1 MIAPQT
7 VMLGLASVFS
17 ALASE
22 GKPLLW
28 WAIEIGSA
36 ALLVTAATLFW
47 TLRLQR
53 LVRER
58 TAELECKNRELER
71 ESADRRQALEALQL
85 SDNRL
90 RMAVEAA
97 QLRTWHWDIAADRL
111 ELIGERTPEMGPPPP
126 ASHAGLERFLAPIH
140 HADIGAVRESL
151 TRAVQSGEVLGV
163 QFRVVLPDGSV
174 RWNVARG
181 CVVRGA
187 NAQVT
192 ALVGVVLDVT
202 DRLRNEQELRQSE
215 ERYRELFEN
224 ANDIIYTHD
233 LAGNFTSTNKAAERV
248 LGYSNDE
255 VVRLNVRDLVAP
267 EQLETAQQMIA
278 RKVAGDASRTEYE
291 LQVCAKSGRRVTL
304 EVNTRL
310 VLREGAIVGV
320 QGIARDVTERKRLE
334 WQLAQSQK
342 MEAVG
347 QLAGGIAHDFNNLL
361 TAILGNAQL
370 AQLGEPVSDELRECL
385 TEIAGASHRAGALTR
400 QLLVFSRQEQINR
413 RPTSL
418 PGTLGDFMKMLRRI
432 IGEHIDVRLVMAPDV
447 PSVLADPAQIE
458 QVVLNLAVNARDA
471 MPAGGRLDIEVDQ
484 VTLTQP
490 EGSSG
495 DAVPP
500 GRYARLRFTDT
511 GCGIRADVRQRI
523 FEPFFTTKPVG
534 EGTGLGLAVV
544 YGIVRQHDGAIDVVS
559 TPGEGTCF
567 TVYLPA
573 IDREVPVAPERRAAG
588 VSRGSGTVLVAEDE
602 VALRRL
608 TERVLTDLGY
618 TVIVAEDGV
627 KALELSHAHGDDIDL
642 LLVDI
647 VMPGKGGRDVY
658 AAVRA
663 LGSNVPVVFMTGYS
677 SDVAPHAL
685 GSDTGCR
692 VLYKPYDL
700 GELAAVVREVLE
712 GASV

>member
-111 ELIGERTPEMGPPPP
+111 ELIGERTPEMGPPPRS
-126 ASHAGLERFLAPIH
+126 SHAGLERFLAPIH
-140 HADIGAVRESL
+140 HADIRAVRESL

-181 CVVRGA
+181 CVVRDA

-202 DRLRNEQELRQSE
+202 DRLRNEQELQQSE

-278 RKVAGDASRTEYE
+278 RKVAGDASRTE
-291 LQVCAKSGRRVTL
+291 
-304 EVNTRL
+304 
-310 VLREGAIVGV
+310 
-320 QGIARDVTERKRLE
+320 
-334 WQLAQSQK
+334 
-342 MEAVG
+342 
-347 QLAGGIAHDFNNLL
+347 
-361 TAILGNAQL
+361 
-370 AQLGEPVSDELRECL
+370 
-385 TEIAGASHRAGALTR
+385 
-400 QLLVFSRQEQINR
+400 
-413 RPTSL
+413 
-418 PGTLGDFMKMLRRI
+418 
-432 IGEHIDVRLVMAPDV
+432 
-447 PSVLADPAQIE
+447 
-458 QVVLNLAVNARDA
+458 
-471 MPAGGRLDIEVDQ
+471 
-484 VTLTQP
+484 
-490 EGSSG
+490 
-495 DAVPP
+495 
-500 GRYARLRFTDT
+500 
-511 GCGIRADVRQRI
+511 
-523 FEPFFTTKPVG
+523 
-534 EGTGLGLAVV
+534 
-544 YGIVRQHDGAIDVVS
+544 
-559 TPGEGTCF
+559 
-567 TVYLPA
+567 
-573 IDREVPVAPERRAAG
+573 
-588 VSRGSGTVLVAEDE
+588 
-602 VALRRL
+602 
-608 TERVLTDLGY
+608 
-618 TVIVAEDGV
+618 
-627 KALELSHAHGDDIDL
+627 
-642 LLVDI
+642 
-647 VMPGKGGRDVY
+647 
-658 AAVRA
+658 
-663 LGSNVPVVFMTGYS
+663 
-677 SDVAPHAL
+677 
-685 GSDTGCR
+685 
-692 VLYKPYDL
+692 
-700 GELAAVVREVLE
+700 
-712 GASV
+712 